1 MSVMLWQDYHLVFVA
16 AQFYARS
23 DRHRLAGITKING
36 QPGTALVTV
45 FDRSSNVLL
54 AARYSFPD
62 GTWEIAG
69 LPEYPERSLRVE
81 ATDNSGKYNAKVADY
96 VSQAYGVGVTP
107 PGE

>member
-1 MSVMLWQDYHLVFVA
+1 MINTGAFVLV
-16 AQFYARS
+16 QGLPRT

-36 QPGTALVTV
+36 TPGVALVTV
-45 FDRSSNVLL
+45 FNRTSNVWL
-54 AARYSFPD
+54 AARYSMPD

-96 VSQAYGVGVTP
+96 VSQTYGEGITP
-107 PGE
+107 PGA

>member
-1 MSVMLWQDYHLVFVA
+1 MINTGAFVL
-16 AQFYARS
+16 AQGLPRT
-23 DRHRLAGITKING
+23 DRHRLAGTTKING
-36 QPGTALVTV
+36 APGTALVTV
-45 FDRSSNVLL
+45 FDRRSNVLL
-54 AARYSFPD
+54 AAKHSLPD

-96 VSQAYGVGVTP
+96 VSQTYGVGISP